1 MFNSGAIALCI
12 YTARKQELWKKMV
25 SFTITNKK
33 ADGFFMVLLL
43 VHASSGILLT
53 VREKYVAGKITV
65 TRKRLNAIES
75 HSSDLAN
82 IGKWSDLVDLGE
94 FVERDI
100 QGLNQL
106 PQNEWVE
113 YFLPQLD
120 DLEYNAVA
128 NFELIDW
135 FRQFGFVEKRS
146 NFEIK
151 GGIKILPK
159 KIDQQDSKNK
169 ISLENKF
176 FDDTEFGDERN
187 GLVNETNPKKFTKM
201 HLKLLKGGHR

>member
-1 MFNSGAIALCI
+1 MCI
-12 YTARKQELWKKMV
+12 YTARKQQLWNEMV

-75 HSSDLAN
+75 HSSNLAN

-135 FRQFGFVEKRS
+135 FRQFGFVEEKS
-146 NFEIK
+146 DFEIR
-151 GGIKILPK
+151 GGIKIL
-159 KIDQQDSKNK
+159 SKEIARHGPINK
-169 ISLENKF
+169 ISPEKKF
-176 FDDTEFGDERN
+176 FYDPRFNNNRGS
-187 GLVNETNPKKFTKM
+187 LSNETNPKKFAKM
-201 HLKLLKGGHR
+201 HLKLLKGGYR

>member
-1 MFNSGAIALCI
+1 MCI
-12 YTARKQELWKKMV
+12 YTARKQQLWNEMV

-75 HSSDLAN
+75 HSSNLAN

-100 QGLNQL
+100 QGLHQL

-113 YFLPQLD
+113 YFLSQLD

-135 FRQFGFVEKRS
+135 FRQFGFVEK
-146 NFEIK
+146 IY
-151 GGIKILPK
+151 
-159 KIDQQDSKNK
+159 
-169 ISLENKF
+169 
-176 FDDTEFGDERN
+176 
-187 GLVNETNPKKFTKM
+187 
-201 HLKLLKGGHR
+201 